1 MRQSGGSAGTDVVGR
16 PDVVVVPRVVVALL
30 GVSVVVVMTDV
41 NAGCGSVWRIE
52 GGGGIGARGGGV
64 GGGGVGGV
72 GGGAVGSSG
81 GGVVSS

>member
-1 MRQSGGSAGTDVVGR
+1 MRQSGGSARTDVVGR

-52 GGGGIGARGGGV
+52 GGGGIGARGEGV
-64 GGGGVGGV
+64 GVG